1 MAILVS
7 NNGRTPAT
15 IELPIPTERYMLSAA
30 NVTDTQVRLNG
41 QSLVLD
47 AAGELPDLR
56 PTSIGP
62 GITEVAPAGV
72 TFLALSQAGNSHC
85 PGHA

>member
-30 NVTDTQVRLNG
+30 NVTDTQVGLNG

-62 GITEVAPAGV
+62 GITEVAAAGV
-72 TFLALSQAGNSHC
+72 TFFALSRAGNSHC